1 MRAPNPRS
9 RLYTDQAMYLR
20 ILLSALTGNR
30 VGKADLRN
38 LETALDDF
46 FDAGEAIAMP
56 MARVGIYHVLRNL
69 ILPGQKVI
77 LSPYTISDV
86 VNMVLCAGGIP
97 LFADIEKGGTYNIDP
112 NSVDALLSEHKDVGA
127 VLVTHFYG
135 LACDIKPILDRC
147 DRAGIPVVE
156 DAAQA
161 FGTVIENRPVGLL
174 GKAGIFSFG
183 LLKNV
188 TSFLGG
194 AVLTTDPSLAQKI
207 RDDITQY
214 PPFPK
219 SAVLK
224 KMFKGAT
231 FDIATMPLIF
241 GSLVYPLFRN
251 AYLHNLEFFKN
262 KLDTDLNPVSYN
274 QFPEKKYAY
283 QMWGVQG
290 DIVVEQL
297 PRVKKEI
304 FERIDLAKVYHDGLK
319 DLPDLVLPPF
329 RTDGSHAY
337 MYYPIHYLKRDDLAL
352 WMAKNYRDVQIS
364 HHRNCASMPCF
375 SSYFRDCPNAETAA
389 KGVIYLPTYPGYG
402 SEQAAANV
410 HAIRSYFLERK
421 T

>member
-1 MRAPNPRS
+1 MMSAPSPRS
-9 RLYTDQAMYLR
+9 RLYTDQSMYVR
-20 ILLSALTGNR
+20 ILLSALTGSR
-30 VGKADLRN
+30 IGKADLN
-38 LETALDDF
+38 FLEKALDDF
-46 FDAGEAIAMP
+46 FGSGEAIAIP
-56 MARVGIYHVLRNL
+56 MARVGIYLVLKNL
-69 ILPGQKVI
+69 IRPGQKVI

-97 LFADIEKGGTYNIDP
+97 LFADIEQGGTYNIDP
-112 NSVDALLSEHKDVGA
+112 KSVDALLSEHSNVGA

-161 FGTVIENRPVGLL
+161 FGTEIENRPVGLM
-174 GKAGIFSFG
+174 GKAGVFSFG

-207 RDDITQY
+207 RDDIKQY

-231 FDIATMPLIF
+231 FDIATTPLIF
-241 GSLVYPLFRN
+241 SAFVYPLFRN

-262 KLDTDLNPVSYN
+262 KLDTDLNPVSYTR
-274 QFPEKKYAY
+274 FPEKYAY
-283 QMWGVQG
+283 QMWVVQG

-297 PRVKKEI
+297 PHVKKDI
-304 FERIDLAKVYHDGLK
+304 MERIDLAKIYHEGLMG
-319 DLPDLVLPPF
+319 LPDLVLPPL
-329 RTDGSHAY
+329 RTDGSHTY
-337 MYYPIHYLKRDDLAL
+337 MYYPIHFLKRDDLAL

-364 HHRNCASMPCF
+364 HHRNCASMSCF
-375 SSYFRDCPNAETAA
+375 SDYFSDCPNAETAA

-402 SEQAAANV
+402 REEATANV
-410 HAIRSYFLERK
+410 HAIQSYFLERK